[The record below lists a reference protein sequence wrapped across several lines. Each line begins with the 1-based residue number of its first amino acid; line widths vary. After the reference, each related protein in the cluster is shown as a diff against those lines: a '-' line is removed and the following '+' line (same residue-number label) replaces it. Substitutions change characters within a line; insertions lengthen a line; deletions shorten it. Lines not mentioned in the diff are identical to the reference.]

1 MSSVK
6 DIIKQMNAFGKRS
19 EPFLFILDFD
29 LEKPV
34 LLRIKDIDPEK
45 IRFNIDGFD
54 KTTKESLP
62 AKEFNFKKFPVS
74 FNEYAIGFENIIKH
88 IRLGNTY
95 LINLTFPTKIESN
108 LSLSEIY
115 QLSQA
120 RYKLYF
126 ENSFVVFS
134 PEAFVKIEGNEISSY
149 PMKGTIDAGLPDAET
164 ILLNDKKELAEHN
177 TIVDL
182 IRNDLRMVSK
192 NVRVEMFRYIEKI
205 NTHEKELLQTSSKIC
220 GDLLSD
226 WKEHLGDILITML
239 PAGSISGAPKKKTV
253 EIIKEAENHDRGYF
267 TGVFG
272 YFDGHKLDSAVMIR
286 FIEKIS
292 DDLYFKSGGGITSF
306 SYCESEYQEMLDK
319 VYLPVKGF
327 L

>member
-6 DIIKQMNAFGKRS
+6 DIIKQMNEIGKRS

-45 IRFNIDGFD
+45 IRFNIDGFG
-54 KTTKESLP
+54 KTTKESSP
-62 AKEFNFKKFPVS
+62 AKEFIFKKFPVS

-95 LINLTFPTKIESN
+95 LLNLTFPTKIESN

-164 ILLNDKKELAEHN
+164 ILLNDTKELAEHN

-182 IRNDLRMVSK
+182 IRNDLSMVSK
-192 NVRVEMFRYIEKI
+192 NVRVEKFRYIEKI
-205 NTHEKELLQTSSKIC
+205 NTHEKVLLQTSSKIC
-220 GDLLSD
+220 GDVLSD
-226 WKEHLGDILITML
+226 WKERLGDILITML

-253 EIIKEAENHDRGYF
+253 EIIKEVENYDRGYF

-286 FIEKIS
+286 FIEKIGGN
-292 DDLYFKSGGGITSF
+292 LYFKSGGGITSF
-306 SYCESEYQEMLDK
+306 SNCESEYREMVDK
-319 VYLPVKGF
+319 VYLPV
-327 L
+327 